1 MNFQLLLKDIC
12 CLGAASLAVMGF
24 LVWCDQ
30 TGVVPISKWIRK
42 WRALVTFGAIIPV
55 VCGVKAVCFGSNKPP
70 SGTNAPPAGLMMMA
84 SPPRMMCRPQ
94 PMLSVETNEVWD
106 FSPPANATV
115 VETWRRRGAAN
126 ERVAIHSDLAIDTFG
141 RVRTLG
147 REFALL
153 GRQLGIVPE
162 AHWADLGFESLA
174 WWTITA
180 SNSTVVTWQNALL
193 DRDTNTPVSVQ
204 AEFFDDGRFAYR
216 YDLSAIG
223 PEASNIVARVRTGDD
238 EDAVALSEGATSVSG
253 FVPDREV
260 LARIAGGV
268 SNETVEIVSDE
279 LRSTK
284 LWDAWTVWANTGTNA
299 LYSRTFE
306 VDRQGGW
313 TSYFLSGRG
322 EAWCADGADAIGEWS
337 LEGAVMEWE
346 DDTGASGTV
355 TTSPRG
361 DTLYL
366 PVATEATRVTITL
379 RATCR
384 NLGLAAEE
392 LDGQGTAS
400 VQQQVVAA
408 RKASPQPIFFLAHTP
423 RLEFPGGQ
431 EIEDDDG
438 NHYSVFTDIDD
449 FALTV
454 DNSNR
459 PCHAA
464 TFEGEATEA
473 DFPVPTEPGV
483 YNLPFGTMAEP
494 DARPRLMM
502 GAPQNNGSNGGNRY
516 LVILNPWVTY
526 GTGHYGCSHDYPY
539 DWGSFGTWCD
549 CTPECGS
556 GVDGYSAVN
565 ASISRYDDYE
575 AEGVVKVAGRE
586 VWRDTANHIV
596 WACDHSNGNEDER
609 YCPCGCD
616 ADCEHCSCVN
626 ADGPSQ
632 GSIRFRVNLGAN
644 GNDQMMG
651 FAWFE
656 SEGPVTVTPDTFT
669 VTTRPDANVSVGESG
684 SSVWVTTYETGG
696 RDLTISALTN
706 GVTVAVKHHGE
717 TDPFETW
724 EITNVENSPSVVRLV
739 KRGGGGT
746 PPPPCGT
753 TSGQQQEEVGA
764 IREDWTY
771 ACRAGREEGTGNGEE
786 WIWDVTNNLKFDPPP
801 RGESVEVINGTNFV
815 FGSDGKLQRLTVETN
830 GEEVVVRTI
839 GYDDDGRVVLVDDG
853 TNGCVTI
860 AYDAA
865 GNVSEMTGP
874 EGTLRAAWDGNG
886 VMTNLDTSAWN
897 GPTPNA
903 NPPLMAPRPRLLGSG
918 GGISV
923 AEAIRHYLNGN
934 GSPITLPFSVV
945 DTSSATPIKFD
956 CVRNF
961 VSSCH
966 EPNDYHVVGT
976 NSFPAIGKPRLVLGD
991 VPVKLDGTITYTGQC
1006 NWTFHGTMT
1015 GAEDPYDFN
1024 AGNRGLLGEALT
1036 ALGRAL
1042 YDGRGTPYVFQFSG
1056 SVPLDGS
1063 GHCGDR

>member
-42 WRALVTFGAIIPV
+42 WRALVTLGAIIPV

-70 SGTNAPPAGLMMMA
+70 SGTNAPPAGLMAMTP
-84 SPPRMMCRPQ
+84 PPRMMCRPQ
-94 PMLSVETNEVWD
+94 PTLGVGTNEVWD
-106 FSPPANATV
+106 FSPPTDATV

-153 GRQLGIVPE
+153 GRQLGMVPE

-180 SNSTVVTWQNALL
+180 SNSTIVTWQNALL

-223 PEASNIVARVRTGDD
+223 ADASNIVARVRTDEN
-238 EDAVALSEGATSVSG
+238 EDAVALTEDITSVSG
-253 FVPDREV
+253 FVPDIAT

-268 SNETVEIVSDE
+268 SNETVDIVSDE

-284 LWDAWTVWANTGTNA
+284 LWAAWTVWANTGTNA

-337 LEGAVMEWE
+337 LESAVMEWE
-346 DDTGASGTV
+346 DDTGASGTL
-355 TTSPRG
+355 TTSPTG
-361 DTLYL
+361 DALYL
-366 PVATEATRVTITL
+366 PLATETTRVTITL
-379 RATCR
+379 RATTTS
-384 NLGLAAEE
+384 G
-392 LDGQGTAS
+392 
-400 VQQQVVAA
+400 QQVGVRRGSAVFLLEY
-408 RKASPQPIFFLAHTP
+408 SPRIVFN
-423 RLEFPGGQ
+423 GGQ
-431 EIEDDDG
+431 ELEGDDG
-438 NHYSVFTDIDD
+438 NSYCVFTDPDD
-449 FALTV
+449 FSYSL
-454 DNSNR
+454 DLSNR
-459 PCHAA
+459 PCRAPA
-464 TFEGEATEA
+464 DDGEVAMNGFTLPA
-473 DFPVPTEPGV
+473 EPGV
-483 YNLPFGTMAEP
+483 YELPLGTRAVE
-494 DARPRLMM
+494 DERPRLMM
-502 GAPQNNGSNGGNRY
+502 GPLMAPTNDNDWHRY

-526 GTGHYGCSHDYPY
+526 GTGHYGCSHIYPY
-539 DWGSFGTWCD
+539 DWSSFGTWCD

-565 ASISRYDDYE
+565 ASISRYDDCE

-586 VWRDTANHIV
+586 VWRDTAYHIV
-596 WACDHSNGNEDER
+596 WPCDHSNGNEDER
-609 YCPCGCD
+609 YCPCGCG

-626 ADGPSQ
+626 SDGPSQ
-632 GSIRFRVNLGAN
+632 GSIRFRVNLGENAD
-644 GNDQMMG
+644 GETMG

-656 SEGPVTVTPDTFT
+656 SEGPVAITPQLFE
-669 VTTRPDANVSVGESG
+669 VESRPDADVSVHRSASRVE
-684 SSVWVTTYETGG
+684 VTTGETGG
-696 RDLTISALTN
+696 RDLAISALTN

-724 EITNVENSPSVVRLV
+724 EITNVDGSPSVVRLV
-739 KRGGGGT
+739 KRSGGGT
-746 PPPPCGT
+746 APLQGET
-753 TSGQQQEEVGA
+753 TSGQQQEEVGV

-771 ACRAGREEGTGNGEE
+771 SCSWQSGE
-786 WIWDVTNNLKFDPPP
+786 WVWDVADNRTFDPPP

-815 FGSDGKLQRLTVETN
+815 FGSDGRIQRLTVGTN
-830 GEEVVVRTI
+830 GEEVVIRTI
-839 GYDDDGRVVLVDDG
+839 SYDDAGRIVLVDDG
-853 TNGCVTI
+853 TNGFLTV
-860 AYDAA
+860 AYDDA
-865 GNVSEMTGP
+865 GAVTNVFVSTEDNG
-874 EGTLRAAWDGNG
+874 GTAQG
-886 VMTNLDTSAWN
+886 
-897 GPTPNA
+897 
-903 NPPLMAPRPRLLGSG
+903 PLMAPRPRLLGSG
-918 GGISV
+918 GGITV

-961 VSSCH
+961 VSCCH
-966 EPNDYHVVGT
+966 EPDTYQIVGT
-976 NSFPAIGKPRLVLGD
+976 NYFPATGQPRLIVGD
-991 VPVKLDGTITYTGQC
+991 VPVRLDGTITYTGQC

-1015 GAEDPYDFN
+1015 GADDPYDFN
-1024 AGNRGLLGEALT
+1024 AANRGFAGETLT
-1036 ALGRAL
+1036 ALGRL
-1042 YDGRGTPYVFQFSG
+1042 FLEGHGTPYMIQFSG
-1056 SVPLDGS
+1056 SVPLEGS